1 MNTRQKLHQA
11 RLQEWAIRFT
21 EQKTSGLTVRL
32 WCEQNNLSIHAYNYW
47 KHLLKEEVLGQALP
61 DIVPVTIPIISSSDT
76 SIETTESAIRANRT
90 NCTIRTNVSDV
101 AMQINGVTI
110 NIDAS
115 VPETFLC
122 KLVKAVCH
130 A

>member
-61 DIVPVTIPIISSSDT
+61 DIVPVTIPIISSSGT

>member
-1 MNTRQKLHQA
+1 MNVRQKLHQVH
-11 RLQEWAIRFT
+11 LQEWAVRFAD
-21 EQKTSGLTVRL
+21 QKASGLTVRQ
-32 WCEQNNLSIHAYNYW
+32 WCEQNNLSFHTYNYW

-61 DIVPVTIPIISSSDT
+61 DIVPVTIPIISSSGT

-90 NCTIRTNVSDV
+90 NGTIRTNVSDI

>member
-61 DIVPVTIPIISSSDT
+61 DIVPVTIPIISSSGT

-90 NCTIRTNVSDV
+90 NGTIRTNVSDI